1 MQKKR
6 KSLDIWERTYADTQV
21 KLQNQRN
28 LLIAALTE
36 ICKEYNEVQCEILD
50 VKLDQWKRH
59 QRKAGVGDENE
70 LKVIQNLCEKMYEI
84 IQSVKCM
91 VESISINC
99 ADQEATK
106 QSDLFMKIG
115 ILFQNLISSTF
126 MIVKQPPQV
135 YTLKS

>member
-6 KSLDIWERTYADTQV
+6 KSLDIWERTYAETQV

-28 LLIAALTE
+28 LLIAAFTE
-36 ICKEYNEVQCEILD
+36 ICNEYNEVQSEILD
-50 VKLDQWKRH
+50 VKLVQWKRH

-106 QSDLFMKIG
+106 QSDLFMKVG

-135 YTLKS
+135 HTLKS